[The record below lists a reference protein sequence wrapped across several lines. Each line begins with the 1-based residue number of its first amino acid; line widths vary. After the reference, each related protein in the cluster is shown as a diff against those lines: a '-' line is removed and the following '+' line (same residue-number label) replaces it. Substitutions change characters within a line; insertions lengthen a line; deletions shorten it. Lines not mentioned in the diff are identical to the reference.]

1 MQGCVAHANCP
12 GDPRA
17 LPPVYRSGQRFSG
30 QAEVCEPCLCLTCH
44 SHWLLLTFQVKEA
57 SDNQNKEDRRIR
69 LLVNNQNVR
78 AKESVFWLPQ
88 VKFFHINILA

>member
-57 SDNQNKEDRRIR
+57 SDNQNKEAGEEVSFTPGT
-69 LLVNNQNVR
+69 LMLSFPW
-78 AKESVFWLPQ
+78 E
-88 VKFFHINILA
+88 